1 MLARIRCPL
10 VEDRFIKGQI
20 HVNLDDF
27 RMMRHPEHH
36 VPAPAMQR
44 NNRINMPQMAQPA
57 QRMLMTVPGAPHSG
71 VLVSM
76 PGPTLITTTAVA
88 PIQQQLPD
96 QQQAKV
102 NSVPVYYDN
111 HSHNMNNEEQQEMNQ
126 EQQQQQQQQQAQ
138 SQAQVQQS
146 QQPQVTNTTTSSPMP
161 NLTNIKEKTP
171 MCLVNELARY
181 NKIQHQYRLTGETGP
196 AHKKIFTVTLKLDN
210 EEYEAE
216 GPSIKKAQH
225 SAAAQALAKTQLKH
239 PPPKTARNNR
249 QGMRGAGSG
258 MVTPTVELNALAMK
272 RGERTVYIVETG
284 PPHHPQPYMAQ
295 PGTFYP
301 RHNIFNPQGQSRYTC
316 DMRRGHQMR
325 AHYGQYDNRYY
336 NHFKP
341 GFQHTNGNDQCTV
354 LLRIADR
361 EYSGTG
367 ATVQAARHDAA
378 AKAIEDI
385 KRLNAE
391 EGRNSEPALEQL
403 VENGTNEVNT
413 ELKSPISLVHEIA
426 LKRHLNVIF
435 EVLSEKGPPHMK
447 VFVTQCKIGDA
458 VVEGE
463 GNGKKKSKKRAAEK
477 MLEQLAKFPPLPNM
491 TNNTQM
497 KKKRVANKKKTRNLI
512 KVNAD
517 KSSDY
522 TEEINPISR
531 LIQIQQANK
540 EKEPDYTVIEERG
553 APRRR
558 EFVIQASVNGIAC
571 NGVGPNKKI
580 AKRSAAQALLNAL
593 GYGNTNSTTP
603 QKPNNVI
610 NKNNAYFWPRDNV
623 NDTNYTRESDGTGTG
638 TGTSTPNIQKK
649 VANVLVE
656 KENVEN
662 VEKPRKVTFLEEK
675 QDQPVGGSC
684 GRQLVPG
691 LLLVGDQSVTMQKP
705 KPSTDN
711 AATSNGTEKKAANKA
726 APSPPQGLHSKD
738 KLLYL
743 SHLLNIHVQ
752 FSDFPKANH
761 EQFLTLVSLNTTP
774 PQVCHGEGPTTEAS
788 HEKAALE
795 ALNVLSE
802 LGLDTIVPC
811 KDNGNDGANKHQAT
825 TKTGLTQNG
834 GKK

>member
-1 MLARIRCPL
+1 
-10 VEDRFIKGQI
+10 
-20 HVNLDDF
+20 
-27 RMMRHPEHH
+27 MMRHPEHH
-36 VPAPAMQR
+36 VPATAMQR
-44 NNRINMPQMAQPA
+44 NSRINMPQMPQPT

-88 PIQQQLPD
+88 PIQQQHPE
-96 QQQAKV
+96 QQPKT

-111 HSHNMNNEEQQEMNQ
+111 HSHNMNNDEQPDMNQ
-126 EQQQQQQQQQAQ
+126 EQQQPAQQP
-138 SQAQVQQS
+138 
-146 QQPQVTNTTTSSPMP
+146 QQPQVTNTTTSSTVP

-239 PPPKTARNNR
+239 PPPKSTRNNR
-249 QGMRGAGSG
+249 PGMRGGGSG

-272 RGERTVYIVETG
+272 RGERTVYIVENG

-295 PGTFYP
+295 PGNYYP
-301 RHNIFNPQGQSRYTC
+301 RHNIFNPQGQPRYNC
-316 DMRRGHQMR
+316 DIRRGHQMR
-325 AHYGQYDNRYY
+325 GHYGQYDNRYY

-341 GFQHTNGNDQCTV
+341 GFQHTNGEQCTV

-367 ATVQAARHDAA
+367 LTVQAARHDAA
-378 AKAIEDI
+378 AKAIDDI
-385 KRLNAE
+385 KRLNVE
-391 EGRNSEPALEQL
+391 EGRNEEPPHVEPP
-403 VENGTNEVNT
+403 VENGATEVNT

-426 LKRHLNVIF
+426 LKRHLNVVF

-447 VFVTQCKIGDA
+447 VFVTQCKIGET

-491 TNNTQM
+491 TNNTQL

-517 KSSDY
+517 KSTEY

-558 EFVIQASVNGIAC
+558 EFVIQASVNGVAC

-593 GYGNTNSTTP
+593 GYGNPNSTTP
-603 QKPNNVI
+603 AKPNNII
-610 NKNNAYFWPRDNV
+610 NK
-623 NDTNYTRESDGTGTG
+623 
-638 TGTSTPNIQKK
+638 I
-649 VANVLVE
+649 E
-656 KENVEN
+656 KEAAEN

-675 QDQPVGGSC
+675 QDPPVGGSC

-705 KPSTDN
+705 KSINDN
-711 AATSNGTEKKAANKA
+711 AGTPNGTEKKAMNKV
-726 APSPPQGLHSKD
+726 APPPPQGVQSKD

-743 SHLLNIHVQ
+743 AQLMNIHVQ

-761 EQFLTLVSLNTTP
+761 EQYLTLVSLNTNP

-788 HEKAALE
+788 HEKASLE

-802 LGLDTIVPC
+802 LGLDTIAPC
-811 KDNGNDGANKHQAT
+811 KDNSNDGVNKHQVTA
-825 TKTGLTQNG
+825 KTSLAQNG